1 MRDRIF
7 IENKEGENPPVL
19 TYIRSDIVLE
29 LVKALE
35 ETADLREAQGE
46 TANVARNALAKYRG
60 NQ

>member
-7 IENKEGENPPVL
+7 IENNEDEKPPVL

-35 ETADLREAQGE
+35 EMVDLREAQGE
-46 TANVARNALAKYRG
+46 TATVARNALAKYRNG
-60 NQ
+60 K